1 MARPHKTTSDS
12 SATLA
17 HRESVFELLRN
28 VQPVEHWSLKG
39 RRRITGPAKLSSCMC
54 HGLVQTQR
62 MGIIYVSHISVT
74 HEAPPNP

>member
-1 MARPHKTTSDS
+1 MARPHKTTSDN

-39 RRRITGPAKLSSCMC
+39 GDELPDLRKLGSCMC

-62 MGIIYVSHISVT
+62 MGAI
-74 HEAPPNP
+74 